1 MSTPPKVFH
10 HSVFLDGP
18 AGRLESLLW
27 TSPQPQPSLAAVVC
41 HPHPLYGGTMHNK
54 VVFQVARTLHG
65 LGLPVLRFNFRG
77 AGMSGGKHDSGRG
90 EADDVRVALDYLAEQ
105 FPACRLLLAGFSFG
119 AWVGL
124 RVGCADERVAELAGL
139 GLPADS
145 SDLTYLH
152 ACAKPKILIQG
163 DRDKFGRREKIEA
176 LVAEMPPAHA
186 RQTTLVFVPGADHFF
201 TGKLDQ
207 VDAALRAWLLE
218 RHPEFAA
225 GDSE

>member
-1 MSTPPKVFH
+1 
-10 HSVFLDGP
+10 
-18 AGRLESLLW
+18 
-27 TSPQPQPSLAAVVC
+27 
-41 HPHPLYGGTMHNK
+41 
-54 VVFQVARTLHG
+54 
-65 LGLPVLRFNFRG
+65 
-77 AGMSGGKHDSGRG
+77 MSGGKHDSGRG

-105 FPACRLLLAGFSFG
+105 FPACRMLLAGFSFG

-124 RVGCADERVAELAGL
+124 RVGCSDERVAELAGL

-163 DRDKFGRREKIEA
+163 ARDKFGRREKIEA

-186 RQTTLVFVPGADHFF
+186 HQTTLVFVPGADHFF

-207 VDAALRAWLLE
+207 VDAALRGWLLE
-218 RHPEFAA
+218 RHPELKAIPLVV
-225 GDSE
+225 SPP